1 MPRGIPNK
9 PRSIISTDDIE
20 IRTLPEIGD
29 DDVELVASSSMSKA
43 ETEKFMNE
51 KVVIEIEASNE
62 PSAEV
67 FVHSGNNGRAQ
78 YIKRG
83 EPQSI
88 KRKYLYSLLA
98 AQKVGFGCAFGRDA
112 NGNEYN
118 RLSASSSTTHR
129 VRLIRDD
136 NPQGGMKWIQQAM
149 RETANVQHGAIL

>member
-1 MPRGIPNK
+1 MARTK
-9 PRSIISTDDIE
+9 SIISTDDVE

-29 DDVELVASSSMSKA
+29 DELVASSSMSKA
-43 ETEKFMNE
+43 AVEKFMNE
-51 KVVIEIEASNE
+51 KVVIEIEASDDPN
-62 PSAEV
+62 AEV
-67 FVHSGNNGRAQ
+67 FVHSGNGGRAQ

-118 RLSASSSTTHR
+118 RLSPSSSTTHR

-136 NPQGGMKWIQQAM
+136 NPAGGMKWVQQAI
-149 RETANVQHGAIL
+149 RETANMQAGVTL